1 LIETAGPANNNKKY
15 KKYLSVNLNADLL
28 VRLTF

>member
-1 LIETAGPANNNKKY
+1 LIETAGPAN

>member
-1 LIETAGPANNNKKY
+1 LIETAGPANNN